1 MNELKPYPNSTN
13 DNAREYSGRFIQNIN
28 GVMGAH
34 AVNPKIPQGKF
45 EFTNENGLIS
55 ATFVPATD
63 GAGNSITRPGRT
75 IPPYIPSRDV
85 KEIVRLAQILKRPV
99 LIKGEPG
106 SGKTQLSRAVAYEWY
121 GDNYQQHYFEWIVK
135 STTSAA
141 DGLYSFDHVAR
152 LRDAQL
158 AQIDAGLRN
167 KKNTDYRQFGPMAMA
182 FLTST
187 PEQPSILLIDE
198 IDKADIDFPND
209 LLLELDERRF
219 KIPDTETGEII
230 EAGYPPLIFITSND
244 ERELPEAF
252 LRRCI
257 FLYMKFPNDDQM
269 REIIKAHLPAL
280 VKDQEEFTKTILAG
294 INNGHAMQPK
304 DFIDLANRQFRNLKI
319 KREKDLV
326 DNKRVS
332 TSELIDWLTAF
343 HYDWKNKTENFYQ
356 QTSDYI
362 SAYIKEQA
370 IDGKTEAEVNEALKK
385 FEDESIGNYN
395 FYSQT
400 VLKSYAAIAAK
411 EPFKGVMQE
420 QPN

>member
-1 MNELKPYPNSTN
+1 MTIKPYP
-13 DNAREYSGRFIQNIN
+13 QPVMIN
-28 GVMGAH
+28 GNQYPSRFYQQEADGTVG
-34 AVNPKIPQGKF
+34 PKEAKPQVPAGKF
-45 EFTNENGLIS
+45 LFTSQNNTLSVEFVEETT
-55 ATFVPATD
+55 APAQPFT
-63 GAGNSITRPGRT
+63 GRSIA
-75 IPPYIPSRDV
+75 PYIPSEDI

-121 GDNYQQHYFEWIVK
+121 DNKYQQHYFEWFVK
-135 STTSAA
+135 STTKAA

-158 AQIDAGLRN
+158 AQTKPELGDKDNRA
-167 KKNTDYRQFGPMAMA
+167 YRKFGPMAMA

-187 PEQPSILLIDE
+187 KENPSILLIDE

-219 KIPDTETGEII
+219 TIPEAETGETIVAA
-230 EAGYPPLIFITSND
+230 EPPVIFITSND

-257 FLYMKFPNDDQM
+257 FLYMKFPDDNQM
-269 REIIKAHLPAL
+269 RLIIQAHLPEL
-280 VKDQEEFTKTILAG
+280 VKAQQQFTSEVVAAIQHPKQIT
-294 INNGHAMQPK
+294 PK
-304 DFIDLANRQFRNLKI
+304 DFIDLANIQFRNLKR

-326 DNKRVS
+326 DSKRVS

-343 HYDWKNKTENFYQ
+343 NYDWLHKSGIYQDARKLIGQYIENQ
-356 QTSDYI
+356 LDSDK
-362 SAYIKEQA
+362 A
-370 IDGKTEAEVNEALKK
+370 EAEASNVLKQFEEA
-385 FEDESIGNYN
+385 SIDTYN

-400 VLKSYAAIAAK
+400 VLKSYAAVIAK
-411 EPFKGVMQE
+411 EKSNDTKGGNAQ
-420 QPN
+420 